1 MRCIFILCYIICIIC
16 DVYVYVDVECMLD
29 VVNIDTA
36 RKISDSSDN
45 YV

>member
-1 MRCIFILCYIICIIC
+1 MRCIFILCYIIC

-36 RKISDSSDN
+36 RKISDLSDN